1 MFHCG
6 IDLASKT
13 TALCVV
19 DGDDRVV
26 CERDLATDGKLIA
39 GCLAKFTPV
48 RCVVEAAPLAESL
61 RVELAAFGID
71 CTIVDARAAK
81 GFFESRKK
89 TDRRDAVTLA
99 RMCRA
104 GWYKAVHPKSNG
116 ARELRLQLG
125 VRAAVVRT
133 QVAVQNTVLGLLR
146 SFGLRV
152 SRGAGLEARLQE
164 VLAAHPVLQTMLR
177 PLLEQRALLKRQ
189 LSELDRSMAR
199 LSRQHAVARRLCA
212 VPGVGP
218 ITALA
223 YVATIDDP
231 GRFRHARQVGDYLGL
246 APGVYQ
252 SGNVEHIGRITRQ
265 GDVLLRT
272 LLVEAANAILYR
284 SRQDWA
290 WKDWALRLKERKGSG
305 KARVALARRLAGLL
319 WKLWRDNLPFAPRP
333 AGTPAITT
341 AT

>member
-19 DGDDRVV
+19 DGTDRVV
-26 CERDLATDGKLIA
+26 LERELPSDFGQICELLSKYPG
-39 GCLAKFTPV
+39 V
-48 RCVVEAAPLAESL
+48 SCVVESAPLAEHC
-61 RVELAAFGID
+61 RRELALGGIT

-81 GFFESRKK
+81 GMFNTRKK

-99 RMCRA
+99 RMSRS
-104 GWYKAVHPKSNG
+104 GWYQAVHAKSAS
-116 ARELRLQLG
+116 ARELRLRLG

-133 QVAVQNTVLGLLR
+133 QVSVQNTVLGLLR
-146 SFGLRV
+146 AMGIRV
-152 SRGAGLEARLQE
+152 MRGAGLERRLQE
-164 VLAAHPVLQTMLR
+164 ALTDSPALETALR

-189 LSELDRSMAR
+189 LRDLDRGFAQQLRKHS
-199 LSRQHAVARRLCA
+199 VARRLSA
-212 VPGVGP
+212 VPGIGP

-223 YVATIDDP
+223 FVATIDDP
-231 GRFRHARQVGDYLGL
+231 ARFRNDRQVGDYLGL
-246 APGVYQ
+246 APGIYQ
-252 SGNVEHIGRITRQ
+252 SGDVERIGRITRQ

-284 SRQDWA
+284 CKQNWA

-319 WKLWRDNLPFAPRP
+319 WKLWRDNVPFAPRLV
-333 AGTPAITT
+333 